1 MFTCHRRYLIL
12 AMSVSEPRTL
22 LTYSRIPQTLDDTPG
37 KKKFGRRTSDGIYQW
52 RCLERPTTD
61 ETSSGMSIH
70 VGQPGVRGE
79 RQRRTLYES

>member
-37 KKKFGRRTSDGIYQW
+37 KKSLVGG
-52 RCLERPTTD
+52 RPTV
-61 ETSSGMSIH
+61 SINGA
-70 VGQPGVRGE
+70 VWKGQQLTKLPQVC
-79 RQRRTLYES
+79 LYM